1 MEHMQQ
7 GERFRMLDAPSL
19 PVTPDFPNR
28 LKFCGIGL
36 GVGVALGLL
45 VVGLFELLDDRMHS
59 EQEITDLL
67 PVAVLSEVPEVVT
80 PSDEQGKKK
89 RTMLGWAMAVVVF
102 GVILA
107 GSAFS
112 FLHG

>member
-1 MEHMQQ
+1 
-7 GERFRMLDAPSL
+7 MLDAPSL

-36 GVGVALGLL
+36 VVGIALGLL
-45 VVGLFELLDDRMHS
+45 VVGGFELLDGRIYS
-59 EQEITDLL
+59 EKEITDIL
-67 PVAVLSEVPEVVT
+67 PVAVLSEVPEIVT
-80 PSDEQGKKK
+80 PSDERRGRK
-89 RTMLGWAMAVVVF
+89 RKMLGWAMAVVVF
-102 GVILA
+102 GAILA